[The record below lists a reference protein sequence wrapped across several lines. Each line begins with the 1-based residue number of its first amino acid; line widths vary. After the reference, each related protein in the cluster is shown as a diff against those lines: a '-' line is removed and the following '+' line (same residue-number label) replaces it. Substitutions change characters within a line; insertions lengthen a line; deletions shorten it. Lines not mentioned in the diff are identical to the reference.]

1 MSNAIA
7 NALRIA
13 AAKTERNPTDAQK
26 EAGNYAK
33 GKVRLHGMDIA
44 IENPKG
50 GERSGVGRDGKRW
63 SVKMPAHYGYV
74 LGTEGRDGDHVD
86 VYIGPEPS
94 AQKVFVV
101 DQIDA
106 ESGKFDEHKAMLGY
120 PSKGAALA
128 DYERAFSDGK
138 AKDRIG
144 AVTELSVDDFRA
156 WCRSG
161 STKKPI
167 GGNPGYATGGA
178 VMPLIKSDKKSAVS
192 SNIKAEIAAGKP
204 RDQAIA
210 IALDVARRS
219 RAKKADGGEVRDPFD
234 APAFLV
240 RDAVDVLPDI
250 PRRDDRPT
258 GLPTELDEVLRSA
271 QREEGLFADA
281 NRSVPGIMSPF
292 LDAASLG
299 AEVTGIPSIVRGYG
313 NIRRGA
319 DEGDA
324 IRGIGGAGQVVLGA
338 IPGASLTRGVLSRA
352 ANALMPNL
360 PAAVATT
367 AGLSFPAAYADD
379 AEAASKS
386 AAAAILD
393 DPEVKA
399 LKAERDKIMSRR
411 DAINKEHARSG
422 KETQR
427 QALEPYNQQLRALDG
442 DADKP
447 GLIAQAE
454 MRARAKHVENAPF
467 RERHPGAPAALMAG
481 ALAGAGGW
489 GAMKGLGKSLG
500 DLGRARSVN
509 RATAE
514 SEKAFDD
521 VLAGT
526 NTVDAAARAQD
537 LLRRRI
543 ESWNRKHSPV
553 EVAYQAT
560 GNAAKG
566 AILGA
571 EGSAAPE
578 QIDYISF
585 EPGHP
590 ARERAAELFKRPDY
604 WLERAVPAVSG
615 ATAAS
620 FGQQVGKGL
629 GTAMTVGRNR
639 PDMDRAQAVAERGA
653 GPSLFDRL
661 IGRSEKGASEEAL
674 DRVNNYLTQS
684 AKAQAKGLTTQQERG
699 KLLESHK
706 RLRRGTAEARRR
718 SIDRA
723 GAEDISPSPGD
734 PPVPP
739 PSSASSTNPPSS
751 SPPKSKP
758 KTSESSAKP
767 QDKTKGLPALPSQ
780 KDADSVEKAL
790 RALGTTAD
798 GHPSSIWVPSRPP
811 KAEPTV
817 IVKTPRRG
825 GGWYTRNEDGKFRG
839 GRVVEKPRG
848 APSPTE
854 HGLEIAR
861 RYANGGVVVGP
872 VVGAT
877 GGRADELPVE
887 VPSGSFVIPADIVS
901 GLGQGNT
908 LAGMNK
914 LQETFGQAKASGGAQ
929 PVAIKIS
936 DGEFVLTPE
945 QVAQIGGGDMETGH
959 KILDQLVVKLRQQ
972 IVNHMASLPP
982 PSK

>member
-86 VYIGPEPS
+86 VYVGPEPS
-94 AQKVFVV
+94 ARKVFVV
-101 DQIDA
+101 DQVDA
-106 ESGKFDEHKAMLGY
+106 ENGKFDEHKAMLGY

-144 AVTELSVDDFRA
+144 AVTELSVDDFRS

-161 STKKPI
+161 STKKPL

-192 SNIKAEIAAGKP
+192 SNIKAELAAGKP

-219 RAKKADGGEVRDPFD
+219 RAKKADGGEVRDWRSDMD
-234 APAFLV
+234 APAPGYDPVTGRTDGV
-240 RDAVDVLPDI
+240 RASATLRE
-250 PRRDDRPT
+250 PRRGEDPT
-258 GLPTELDEVLRSA
+258 APTVDKILNAILDYGPLPAKATVDQFSRTGDSIVEAVMDPSIASVTNAGLNTALTFGQPLRAAKILGAGFGASA
-271 QREEGLFADA
+271 ASDLG
-281 NRSVPGIMSPF
+281 MSPF
-292 LDAASLG
+292 ASAKAEDDGLSDGDRKRLAALRKKGSLSRAERSDLEALNQRVSNAAAERAAAARSRAEFMAGAEAEAMKRKSQLEAQKEADRQAEYNRAVSTADRVLAEEKANRPKKFSDTAVGQLYDKAGVAAPGLLALGAGALTRSAASLAGKEAGMMAPAIMGTKVGVG
-299 AEVTGIPSIVRGYG
+299 AAHWPLAHSLLFEPAANPERRAYEGYARELPPDHPRKEEWQSYARGLPEKNPERQFASEEFYDPIKFAERSGLGLIEGVTGGM
-313 NIRRGA
+313 
-319 DEGDA
+319 
-324 IRGIGGAGQVVLGA
+324 LGA
-338 IPGASLTRGVLSRA
+338 KAA
-352 ANALMPNL
+352 QFMANAPR
-360 PAAVATT
+360 
-367 AGLSFPAAYADD
+367 AGL
-379 AEAASKS
+379 K
-386 AAAAILD
+386 
-393 DPEVKA
+393 
-399 LKAERDKIMSRR
+399 
-411 DAINKEHARSG
+411 
-422 KETQR
+422 
-427 QALEPYNQQLRALDG
+427 
-442 DADKP
+442 
-447 GLIAQAE
+447 
-454 MRARAKHVENAPF
+454 
-467 RERHPGAPAALMAG
+467 
-481 ALAGAGGW
+481 
-489 GAMKGLGKSLG
+489 
-500 DLGRARSVN
+500 
-509 RATAE
+509 
-514 SEKAFDD
+514 
-521 VLAGT
+521 
-526 NTVDAAARAQD
+526 
-537 LLRRRI
+537 
-543 ESWNRKHSPV
+543 
-553 EVAYQAT
+553 
-560 GNAAKG
+560 
-566 AILGA
+566 
-571 EGSAAPE
+571 
-578 QIDYISF
+578 
-585 EPGHP
+585 
-590 ARERAAELFKRPDY
+590 
-604 WLERAVPAVSG
+604 
-615 ATAAS
+615 
-620 FGQQVGKGL
+620 
-629 GTAMTVGRNR
+629 
-639 PDMDRAQAVAERGA
+639 AVAETPGRMAEDFHRARGKA
-653 GPSLFDRL
+653 LATSRDADELRL
-661 IGRSEKGASEEAL
+661 LQSGEQGDAL
-674 DRVNNYLTQS
+674 QS
-684 AKAQAKGLTTQQERG
+684 AL
-699 KLLESHK
+699 SV
-706 RLRRGTAEARRR
+706 AEARRR
-718 SIDRA
+718 SGAQKA
-723 GAEDISPSPGD
+723 GSGQAAEGSPPRLSPPGEF
-734 PPVPP
+734 
-739 PSSASSTNPPSS
+739 ATNPRSS

-767 QDKTKGLPALPSQ
+767 QDKTKRLPSLPSQ
-780 KDADSVEKAL
+780 KDTDSVEKAL
-790 RALGTTAD
+790 RALGSTAD
-798 GHPSSIWVPSRPP
+798 GSPSSIWVPSRPP

-817 IVKTPRRG
+817 IVKTPRKG

-839 GRVVEKPRG
+839 GRVVEKPRSG
-848 APSPTE
+848 PSPTE

-914 LQETFGQAKASGGAQ
+914 LQETFGQAKASGGAK